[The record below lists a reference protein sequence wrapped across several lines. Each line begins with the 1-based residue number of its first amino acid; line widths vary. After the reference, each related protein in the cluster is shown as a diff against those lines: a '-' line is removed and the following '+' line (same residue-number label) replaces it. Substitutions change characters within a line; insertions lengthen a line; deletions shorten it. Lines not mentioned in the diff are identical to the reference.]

1 MAWIAVVL
9 LVLALVAI
17 AIAVQGV
24 ALYNGLVQVKHQ
36 VDQAWANIDV
46 LLKQRH
52 DELPKLVDAVKGYLT
67 HERKLIEEVTAM
79 RVKAQASGS
88 GRERVAAEGALSQG
102 VSKLML
108 VAENYP
114 SLRASEVFI
123 DLQKR
128 ISALEDQIAH
138 RREFY
143 NAAVNINNVRLE
155 EFPDLLLAGFAGLA
169 RKPLFEA
176 QSAERA
182 DVDIG
187 AALRTQR
194 VGRDTCNEP

>member
-9 LVLALVAI
+9 LVLALVAV

-52 DELPKLVDAVKGYLT
+52 DELPKLVDAVKAYAT
-67 HERKLIEEVTAM
+67 HERGLLEDVTAM
-79 RVKAQASGS
+79 RVRAQASGS
-88 GRERVAAEGALSQG
+88 DQARVAAEEALSQG
-102 VSKLML
+102 VSKLL
-108 VAENYP
+108 AVAENYP
-114 SLRASEVFI
+114 ALRASELFI
-123 DLQKR
+123 DLQRR
-128 ISALEDQIAH
+128 ISALEEQIAH

-155 EFPDLLLAGFAGLA
+155 EFPDLLLTGLAGLTH
-169 RKPLFEA
+169 KPLFEA
-176 QSAERA
+176 QGAERT

-187 AALRTQR
+187 AAFR
-194 VGRDTCNEP
+194 G

>member
-52 DELPKLVDAVKGYLT
+52 DELPKLVDAVKAYAT
-67 HERKLIEEVTAM
+67 HERGLLEDVTAM
-79 RVKAQASGS
+79 RVRAQASGS
-88 GRERVAAEGALSQG
+88 DQARVAAEEALSQG
-102 VSKLML
+102 VSKLL
-108 VAENYP
+108 AVGENYP
-114 SLRASEVFI
+114 ALRASELFI
-123 DLQKR
+123 DLQRR
-128 ISALEDQIAH
+128 ISALEEQIAH

-155 EFPDLLLAGFAGLA
+155 EFPDVLLTGLAGLTH
-169 RKPLFEA
+169 KPLFEA
-176 QSAERA
+176 QGAERT

-187 AALRTQR
+187 AAFR
-194 VGRDTCNEP
+194 G

>member
-52 DELPKLVDAVKGYLT
+52 DELPKLVDAVKAYAT
-67 HERKLIEEVTAM
+67 HERGLLEDVTAM
-79 RVKAQASGS
+79 RVRAQTSDSAQA
-88 GRERVAAEGALSQG
+88 RVAAEEALSQG
-102 VSKLML
+102 VSKLL
-108 VAENYP
+108 AVAENYP
-114 SLRASEVFI
+114 ALRASELFI
-123 DLQKR
+123 DLQRR
-128 ISALEDQIAH
+128 ISALEEQIAH

-155 EFPDLLLAGFAGLA
+155 EFPDLLLTGLAGLTH
-169 RKPLFEA
+169 KPLFEA
-176 QSAERA
+176 QGAERT

-187 AALRTQR
+187 AAFR
-194 VGRDTCNEP
+194 G

>member
-9 LVLALVAI
+9 LVLALVAV

-52 DELPKLVDAVKGYLT
+52 DELPKLVDAVKAYAT
-67 HERKLIEEVTAM
+67 HERGLLEDVTAM
-79 RVKAQASGS
+79 RVRAQASGS
-88 GRERVAAEGALSQG
+88 DQARVAAEEALSQG
-102 VSKLML
+102 VSKLL
-108 VAENYP
+108 AVGENYP
-114 SLRASEVFI
+114 ALRASELFI
-123 DLQKR
+123 DLQRR
-128 ISALEDQIAH
+128 ISALEEQIAH

-155 EFPDLLLAGFAGLA
+155 EFPDLLLTGLAGLTH
-169 RKPLFEA
+169 KPLFEA
-176 QSAERA
+176 QGAERT

-187 AALRTQR
+187 AAFR
-194 VGRDTCNEP
+194 G

>member
-1 MAWIAVVL
+1 MAWIAVMLLL
-9 LVLALVAI
+9 LVLLAI
-17 AIAVQGV
+17 AIVVQGV
-24 ALYNGLVQVKHQ
+24 SIYNGLVQVKHQ

-67 HERKLIEEVTAM
+67 HERGLLEDVTAL
-79 RVKAQASGS
+79 RVQAQASGS
-88 GRERVAAEGALSQG
+88 DHERVAAEQALSQG
-102 VSKLML
+102 VSKLL
-108 VAENYP
+108 AVAENYP
-114 SLRASEVFI
+114 SLRASEVFME
-123 DLQKR
+123 LQRR
-128 ISALEDQIAH
+128 ISALEEQIAH

-176 QSAERA
+176 QSGERA

-187 AALRTQR
+187 TALRA
-194 VGRDTCNEP
+194 

>member
-9 LVLALVAI
+9 LLLVLVAI
-17 AIAVQGV
+17 AVAAQAV

-52 DELPKLVDAVKGYLT
+52 DELPKLVAAVKAYAT
-67 HERKLIEEVTAM
+67 HERGLFEEITAL
-79 RVKAQASGS
+79 RAQAQASRS
-88 GRERVAAEGALSQG
+88 ADERVAAEAALTRD
-102 VSKLML
+102 VSKLL
-108 VAENYP
+108 AVAENYP
-114 SLRASEVFI
+114 SLRASEVFL
-123 DLQKR
+123 DLQRR
-128 ISALEDQIAH
+128 ISALEEQIAR

-143 NAAVNINNVRLE
+143 NAAVNLNNVRLE
-155 EFPDLLLAGFAGLA
+155 EFPDLLLANAAGLV

-176 QSAERA
+176 QDAERA

-187 AALRTQR
+187 AALRA
-194 VGRDTCNEP
+194 

>member
-9 LVLALVAI
+9 LVLALVAV
-17 AIAVQGV
+17 AIVVQAVSV
-24 ALYNGLVQVKHQ
+24 YNGLVQVKHQ

-52 DELPKLVDAVKGYLT
+52 DELPKLIDAVKGYLT
-67 HERKLIEEVTAM
+67 HERGLLEDVTAL
-79 RVKAQASGS
+79 RVRAQAPGS
-88 GRERVAAEGALSQG
+88 GDQRVAAEEALSQG

-123 DLQKR
+123 DLQRR
-128 ISALEDQIAH
+128 ISALEEQIAH
-138 RREFY
+138 RREYY

-155 EFPDLLLAGFAGLA
+155 EFPDLLLAGMAGLT

-176 QSAERA
+176 QAADRT
-182 DVDIG
+182 DVDVG
-187 AALRTQR
+187 AALRA
-194 VGRDTCNEP
+194 

>member
-52 DELPKLVDAVKGYLT
+52 DELPKLVDAVKAYAT
-67 HERKLIEEVTAM
+67 HERGLLEDVTAM
-79 RVKAQASGS
+79 RVRAQASDS
-88 GRERVAAEGALSQG
+88 AQARVAAEEALSQG
-102 VSKLML
+102 VSKLL
-108 VAENYP
+108 AVAENYP
-114 SLRASEVFI
+114 ALRASELFI
-123 DLQKR
+123 DLQRR
-128 ISALEDQIAH
+128 ISALEEQIAH

-155 EFPDLLLAGFAGLA
+155 EFPELLLTGLAGLTH
-169 RKPLFEA
+169 KPLFEA
-176 QSAERA
+176 QGAERT

-187 AALRTQR
+187 AAFR
-194 VGRDTCNEP
+194 G

>member
-9 LVLALVAI
+9 LVLVLVAI
-17 AIAVQGV
+17 AVAVQAV

-36 VDQAWANIDV
+36 VDQAWSNIDV

-52 DELPKLVDAVKGYLT
+52 DELPKLVDAVKGYVT
-67 HERKLIEEVTAM
+67 HERGLLEDVTAM
-79 RVKAQASGS
+79 RTRAQASGS
-88 GRERVAAEGALSQG
+88 GPERVAAEEALSQG
-102 VSKLML
+102 VSKLLL

-114 SLRASEVFI
+114 TLRASEVFI
-123 DLQKR
+123 DLQHR
-128 ISALEDQIAH
+128 ISALEEQIAH

-155 EFPDLLLAGFAGLA
+155 EFPDLLLTGLAGLT

-176 QSAERA
+176 QDKERA

-187 AALRTQR
+187 AALRA
-194 VGRDTCNEP
+194 

>member
-9 LVLALVAI
+9 LVLALVAV

-52 DELPKLVDAVKGYLT
+52 DELPKLVDAVKAYAT
-67 HERKLIEEVTAM
+67 HERGLLEDVTAM
-79 RVKAQASGS
+79 RVRAQASGS
-88 GRERVAAEGALSQG
+88 DQARVAAEEALSQG
-102 VSKLML
+102 VSKLL
-108 VAENYP
+108 AVGENYP
-114 SLRASEVFI
+114 ALRASELFI
-123 DLQKR
+123 DLQRR
-128 ISALEDQIAH
+128 ISALEEQIAH

-155 EFPDLLLAGFAGLA
+155 EFPDLLLTGLAGLTH
-169 RKPLFEA
+169 KPLFEA
-176 QSAERA
+176 QCAERT

-187 AALRTQR
+187 AAFR
-194 VGRDTCNEP
+194 G